1 MKAQQSKTNQK
12 SKVAFQDIWKTWQV
26 LPHTKK
32 GRAVVVFLMIIFGT
46 TLEMLSIGL
55 VLPFLAALTGDAGG
69 YQLELINKLKHTF
82 IFINDSSLLISLL
95 FILLGGFV
103 IKNTFLTILSWI
115 QSKFIFDTQSDLATE
130 LLESYLAQPYT
141 FHLQKNT
148 AELINNL
155 QVELNLFIVY
165 MLSPSLLLLAE
176 FLVVGGLVS
185 LLFVFEPIGTL
196 LVASFF
202 LVFGFL
208 FQLLTKNRV
217 GRWGKKR
224 QYEESLRMKH
234 AKQALSAVKE
244 IKLYRKEDFFISR
257 YAVHTKNS
265 LTMNQRSSFI
275 HSLTRLWLEIIAL
288 SGIVLLYLIMMFQGK
303 ENEAILPTVGLFAAV
318 AFRLLPSLNRIM
330 GALNQL
336 RFGATVV
343 DLIYHEFS
351 KFRSNENQL
360 FNKKISEKWR
370 FSEQVELKNIY
381 FTYPNN
387 TKHSLSNINV
397 SIRRGQM
404 VGFIGESGSGKSTLI
419 NLFLGLLQA
428 DSGKLSVDGVDIN
441 LTLEQWQ
448 KNIGYVPQNIYLTDD
463 KLKNNIAFGVKES
476 EIDSKA
482 LTRAIQSAQLD
493 KLVRELPDGLDTIV
507 GEHGDRLSG
516 GQRQRIGIARAL
528 YNDPDILVFDEATSA
543 LDYETEK
550 DVIEA
555 INVLHR
561 NKTIVVIAHRES
573 AVEKCDVIYRLAS
586 GHIIEIDKKLN

>member
-1 MKAQQSKTNQK
+1 
-12 SKVAFQDIWKTWQV
+12 
-26 LPHTKK
+26 
-32 GRAVVVFLMIIFGT
+32 
-46 TLEMLSIGL
+46 
-55 VLPFLAALTGDAGG
+55 
-69 YQLELINKLKHTF
+69 
-82 IFINDSSLLISLL
+82 
-95 FILLGGFV
+95 
-103 IKNTFLTILSWI
+103 
-115 QSKFIFDTQSDLATE
+115 
-130 LLESYLAQPYT
+130 
-141 FHLQKNT
+141 
-148 AELINNL
+148 
-155 QVELNLFIVY
+155 
-165 MLSPSLLLLAE
+165 
-176 FLVVGGLVS
+176 
-185 LLFVFEPIGTL
+185 
-196 LVASFF
+196 
-202 LVFGFL
+202 
-208 FQLLTKNRV
+208 
-217 GRWGKKR
+217 
-224 QYEESLRMKH
+224 
-234 AKQALSAVKE
+234 
-244 IKLYRKEDFFISR
+244 
-257 YAVHTKNS
+257 
-265 LTMNQRSSFI
+265 
-275 HSLTRLWLEIIAL
+275 
-288 SGIVLLYLIMMFQGK
+288 
-303 ENEAILPTVGLFAAV
+303 
-318 AFRLLPSLNRIM
+318 M

>member
-1 MKAQQSKTNQK
+1 MAPLLRCL
-12 SKVAFQDIWKTWQV
+12 V
-26 LPHTKK
+26 
-32 GRAVVVFLMIIFGT
+32 
-46 TLEMLSIGL
+46 L

>member
-1 MKAQQSKTNQK
+1 
-12 SKVAFQDIWKTWQV
+12 
-26 LPHTKK
+26 
-32 GRAVVVFLMIIFGT
+32 MI
-46 TLEMLSIGL
+46 
-55 VLPFLAALTGDAGG
+55 
-69 YQLELINKLKHTF
+69 
-82 IFINDSSLLISLL
+82 
-95 FILLGGFV
+95 
-103 IKNTFLTILSWI
+103 
-115 QSKFIFDTQSDLATE
+115 
-130 LLESYLAQPYT
+130 
-141 FHLQKNT
+141 
-148 AELINNL
+148 
-155 QVELNLFIVY
+155 
-165 MLSPSLLLLAE
+165 
-176 FLVVGGLVS
+176 
-185 LLFVFEPIGTL
+185 
-196 LVASFF
+196 
-202 LVFGFL
+202 
-208 FQLLTKNRV
+208 
-217 GRWGKKR
+217 
-224 QYEESLRMKH
+224 
-234 AKQALSAVKE
+234 
-244 IKLYRKEDFFISR
+244 
-257 YAVHTKNS
+257 
-265 LTMNQRSSFI
+265 
-275 HSLTRLWLEIIAL
+275 
-288 SGIVLLYLIMMFQGK
+288 LYLIMMFQGK

>member
-303 ENEAILPTVGLFAAV
+303 ENEAILPTVGLFAIV
-318 AFRLLPSLNRIM
+318 KSNY
-330 GALNQL
+330 G
-336 RFGATVV
+336 GVESTTV
-343 DLIYHEFS
+343 
-351 KFRSNENQL
+351 RSNC
-360 FNKKISEKWR
+360 
-370 FSEQVELKNIY
+370 
-381 FTYPNN
+381 
-387 TKHSLSNINV
+387 
-397 SIRRGQM
+397 G
-404 VGFIGESGSGKSTLI
+404 
-419 NLFLGLLQA
+419 
-428 DSGKLSVDGVDIN
+428 
-441 LTLEQWQ
+441 
-448 KNIGYVPQNIYLTDD
+448 
-463 KLKNNIAFGVKES
+463 
-476 EIDSKA
+476 
-482 LTRAIQSAQLD
+482 
-493 KLVRELPDGLDTIV
+493 
-507 GEHGDRLSG
+507 
-516 GQRQRIGIARAL
+516 
-528 YNDPDILVFDEATSA
+528 
-543 LDYETEK
+543 
-550 DVIEA
+550 
-555 INVLHR
+555 
-561 NKTIVVIAHRES
+561 
-573 AVEKCDVIYRLAS
+573 
-586 GHIIEIDKKLN
+586 

>member
-1 MKAQQSKTNQK
+1 
-12 SKVAFQDIWKTWQV
+12 
-26 LPHTKK
+26 
-32 GRAVVVFLMIIFGT
+32 MIIFGT